1 MLKRL
6 IILILFCCLT
16 VPMGTEAFAAE
27 HVPGQYD
34 FRLPK
39 GTPPSKFQAIID
51 HVSKRYG
58 LDKALVRAVMEVE
71 SGTNPSAVSPKGAQ
85 GLMQIMPGTAKDLNL
100 ADPLD
105 PQSNIDA
112 GSRYLKAQL
121 AAFGD
126 VRLALAAYNAGPQA
140 VHKFRG
146 IPPYP
151 ETQRY
156 VEAVANRFIRLKTGG
171 DLNAFVKRALEEK

>member
-1 MLKRL
+1 
-6 IILILFCCLT
+6 
-16 VPMGTEAFAAE
+16 MGARAFAAE
-27 HVPGQYD
+27 HVPGEYS

-39 GTPPSKFQAIID
+39 GTPPSKFQAFINQA
-51 HVSKRYG
+51 SKKHG

-71 SGTNPSAVSPKGAQ
+71 SGADPAAISPKGAQ
-85 GLMQIMPGTAKDLNL
+85 GLMQIMPGTAKDLKL
-100 ADPLD
+100 SDPLN
-105 PQSNIDA
+105 PEESIDA

-126 VRLALAAYNAGPQA
+126 VRLALAAYNAGPEA
-140 VHKFRG
+140 VRKFGG

-151 ETQRY
+151 ETQHY

-171 DLNAFVKRALEEK
+171 DMKAFVKRVLEEK